1 MQPKSPPAE
10 KAARK
15 DSLSWPRK
23 AALWVIES
31 IFSKIE
37 YLVAAVWL
45 GAAGVFLSL
54 AWDSGPQQAV
64 DAMRYAKFTGQ
75 VPGNIVD
82 RWLAVDLNP
91 RDVRNPENW
100 RMSAF
105 ASPCMVIEYRGDW
118 SPNATRRAF
127 CGNRL
132 PLSDEYTLAGVVELA
147 PGVPFRWPRDARG
160 FIVPEIRIDET
171 ARQWLA
177 AGPPVDTFMH
187 AKRPAKT
194 MLDELRFDL
203 DEPVDAA
210 IAGWLATPVQVP
222 LAYDPQHPDQALP
235 GAVVAARANA
245 GSDWIAVLVGATGG
259 LIAWIKGMSIFPW
272 LSGLAAPG
280 RWILALLPLATLPWW
295 GSYFPSAITYF
306 NPQFGSMIRDVFAD
320 IGQTGGFMDSTP
332 EDAILARGTRLV
344 WDSGTSVYA
353 ESLGR
358 FKLTAPVPAPP
369 SPDAALAILASSV
382 QSQVGSL
389 DEAGKVEL
397 FVRLKLDSDSDL
409 DHAGVVFLLAAKD
422 AVLARTSS
430 EAPARAA
437 HRFLEAWSNKQ
448 HLHAYKQLAQAER
461 ERLASAVR
469 YLPWE

>member
-10 KAARK
+10 KPAPK
-15 DSLSWPRK
+15 DSLSRPRK

-31 IFSKIE
+31 IFSKVE
-37 YLVAAVWL
+37 YWVAAVWL

-54 AWDSGPQQAV
+54 AWVSGPQQAV
-64 DAMRYAKFTGQ
+64 DAVRYAKFTGQ

-82 RWLAVDLNP
+82 SWLAVDLNP
-91 RDVRNPENW
+91 RDVRNPKYW
-100 RMSAF
+100 RARAF

-118 SPNATRRAF
+118 SPDATRRAY

-132 PLSDEYTLAGVVELA
+132 PLSNEYTLAGVVELA
-147 PGVPFRWPRDARG
+147 PGVPFRWPHEARG

-194 MLDELRFDL
+194 MLDELVFDL

-210 IAGWLATPVQVP
+210 IAGWLATPTQVP

-235 GAVVAARANA
+235 SAVVAARANA
-245 GSDWIAVLVGATGG
+245 GLNWIAVLIGATAG

-280 RWILALLPLATLPWW
+280 RWILTLLPLATLPWW
-295 GSYFPSAITYF
+295 GSYFPRAIAYF
-306 NPQFGSMIRDVFAD
+306 NPQFGSVIRDVFAD
-320 IGQTGGFMDSTP
+320 IGQTSRFVDSTP

-358 FKLTAPVPAPP
+358 FKLTAPTPAPP

-382 QSQVGSL
+382 QSQVKAL

-397 FVRLKLDSDSDL
+397 FVRLKRDVDSDL
-409 DHAGVVFLLAAKD
+409 DHAGIVFLPAAKD
-422 AVLARTSS
+422 AVLARSSS

-437 HRFLEAWSNKQ
+437 HRFLNAWSNTQ
-448 HLHAYKQLAQAER
+448 HLHAHEQLAQAER
-461 ERLASAVR
+461 ERLARAGEN
-469 YLPWE
+469 LPWE